1 MAPLTET
8 FNRQAYDDIF
18 LIPLWI
24 LLILDI
30 CEQREKR
37 RKKRVLNLQRDFW
50 LASMKQS
57 RDAYRRQIKA
67 SPQNYPRPP
76 RL

>member
-1 MAPLTET
+1 MDPLTEH
-8 FNRQAYDDIF
+8 FNRQAYADIF

-37 RKKRVLNLQRDFW
+37 RKKRVLNLQREFW
-50 LASMKQS
+50 IASMKQS
-57 RDAYRRQIKA
+57 RDDYRRQMTTCH
-67 SPQNYPRPP
+67 PPVPRP
-76 RL
+76 

>member
-1 MAPLTET
+1 MAPLTEH
-8 FNRQAYDDIF
+8 FNRQAYADIF

-37 RKKRVLNLQRDFW
+37 RKKRVLNLQREFW
-50 LASMKQS
+50 ISSMKQS
-57 RDAYRRQIKA
+57 RDDYRRQMKTCR
-67 SPQNYPRPP
+67 PPVPRP
-76 RL
+76 